1 MLGPEVLYSQAFKM
15 DHKKLMNDM
24 SINLDELNRILD
36 KLFAHLKKNGVND
49 IELTKDFYWY
59 ISENQVYN
67 PYNKPTELT
76 LGQLTD
82 NWNEL
87 IKTLE
92 EDNDLIAY
100 NFVWAATI
108 LRALGEKIVP

>member
-1 MLGPEVLYSQAFKM
+1 MLIKV
-15 DHKKLMNDM
+15 
-24 SINLDELNRILD
+24 DELNRIVD
-36 KLFAHLKKNGVND
+36 KLFAHLKEIGVNE
-49 IELTKDFYWY
+49 IELPEDFYWY

-92 EDNDLIAY
+92 EENNLIAY

-108 LRALGEKIVP
+108 LRALGEKIVF